1 MTLTLSLRYY
11 PYHTSYQVG
20 PTTISCWYAMSM
32 CSAWVS
38 RLDRCLVAKIIPGRS
53 FPASAAW
60 ETIHEGGIKQ
70 PGSWWGC
77 VCKSLRR
84 GGLCERLRRRRKAHS
99 TRPQHQP
106 LHCELWGG
114 RHTLAGGEPV
124 TQCNAYG
131 GLPLPLTRTSPFL
144 KSEHLGEGS
153 DFLVAGLLPWA
164 PFLPAGGWLLTRSF
178 HL

>member
-1 MTLTLSLRYY
+1 
-11 PYHTSYQVG
+11 
-20 PTTISCWYAMSM
+20 MSM

-38 RLDRCLVAKIIPGRS
+38 QLDRCLVAKIIPGRS

-84 GGLCERLRRRRKAHS
+84 GGLCERPRRRRKAHS

-131 GLPLPLTRTSPFL
+131 GLLFPLTRTSPLL
-144 KSEHLGEGS
+144 KSEHLGERS
-153 DFLVAGLLPWA
+153 DFLEAGLLPWA